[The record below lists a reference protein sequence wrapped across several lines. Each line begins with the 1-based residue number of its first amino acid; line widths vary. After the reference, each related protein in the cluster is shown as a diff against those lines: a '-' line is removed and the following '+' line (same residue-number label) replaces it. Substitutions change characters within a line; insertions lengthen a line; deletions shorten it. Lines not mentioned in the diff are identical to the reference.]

1 MGWYPILNSVVLI
14 VLCLIVLGTYIR
26 HVASNREQYNRAENK
41 LDSIGAGV
49 VLMRKDLERV
59 LGGLGAERSERQLA
73 ALASAVGNEP
83 EKVMAQLDRI
93 EANVVLIGKDF
104 GIHKRGLVPVDGLDP
119 EPGGDEEA

>member
-1 MGWYPILNSVVLI
+1 